1 MEGEDKT
8 MQTTRLL
15 FVGGF
20 LGAGKTTLLENISQ
34 RLSHKG
40 HKVGLITN
48 DQAPALVDTL
58 FLGQYGTEV
67 TEVSGSCFCCN
78 FPGLIGAINHLQET
92 IQPTMIL
99 AEPVGSCTDLSATIL
114 QPLKEQLEKSYKLSP
129 LSVVVDATRLR
140 NLFRGN
146 STGLHPNAEY
156 ILSKQLEEANMIVV
170 NKIDQVDAE
179 ELAALQEY
187 VTREYPQASC
197 FCLSAKTGEGVEQ
210 WLEAVCAQNDCGSQI
225 VEVDYD
231 RYAEGEAVLGW
242 LNATLA
248 LEGKRTDWKAFAA
261 ELMAELGSQL
271 DARGVAVGHI
281 KILLATEQT
290 PAIVANLTG
299 PKETLDVRGPS
310 IKTATAHLTLNARA
324 ELSPEALDNLVRQ
337 TLDKACGTNL
347 SQAVLKWQSLRPG
360 RPTPSYRYDHVVPGI

>member
-248 LEGKRTDWKAFAA
+248 LEGKQTDWKAFAA

>member
-92 IQPTMIL
+92 IQPTIIL

-248 LEGKRTDWKAFAA
+248 LEGKQTDWKAFAA